1 MSMIGLPIEV
11 VEEYERMYWENPNII
26 LEAIEEEPP
35 HSVYYIYQKLVTSRK
50 VQRRLKLIKKYLKY
64 LH

>member
-1 MSMIGLPIEV
+1 MSMPIEAI
-11 VEEYERMYWENPNII
+11 EEYERMFWENPDII
-26 LEAIEEEPP
+26 FEMNGEEPP

-50 VQRRLKLIKKYLKY
+50 VQRRLKLIRKYLKH